1 MFFFRGATFLV
12 LFKYVDAE
20 KDCFGVTAQLRSDCG
35 AELISKSAV
44 QQV

>member
-1 MFFFRGATFLV
+1 MFSSKGATFLV

-20 KDCFGVTAQLRSDCG
+20 KDRFEVTAQLRSDCG
-35 AELISKSAV
+35 AKLISRSAV